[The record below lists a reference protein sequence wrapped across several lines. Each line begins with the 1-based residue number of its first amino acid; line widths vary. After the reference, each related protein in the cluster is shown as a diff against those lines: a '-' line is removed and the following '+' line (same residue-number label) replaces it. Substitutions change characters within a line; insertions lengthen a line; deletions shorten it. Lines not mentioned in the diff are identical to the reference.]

1 MNTGR
6 ELIISIED
14 KREIAKRLNVT
25 MQTVH
30 HALNNKPHSDQSRR
44 IRDIALKECEC
55 MGTRRREV
63 KGLYPTEVYL
73 IPRLCQTCNN
83 HTSTANGDYC
93 KLKDVF
99 VRRKVKTCKSY
110 NG

>member
-14 KREIAKRLNVT
+14 KREIAKRLSVT

-30 HALNNKPHSDQSRR
+30 HALTNKPNSDLSRQ
-44 IRDIALKECEC
+44 IRDIALKEYEC
-55 MGTRRREV
+55 MGTRSRV
-63 KGLYPTEVYL
+63 KGIYPKDVYL

-93 KLKDVF
+93 KVKEVF
-99 VRRKVKTCKSY
+99 VRKKVKTCKSY
-110 NG
+110 SE